1 MTKRQTVI
9 GKLMGKNIHRRP
21 DVVLILFKSKYHF
34 TLQCT
39 PPISLPSSGTSPA
52 VPGPSP
58 ESRAGPLFPLLHLK
72 IGGPILNTHFKKTNQ
87 NRVISG
93 VSVNVLALGL

>member
-1 MTKRQTVI
+1 MHSMKAWGIRL
-9 GKLMGKNIHRRP
+9 GL
-21 DVVLILFKSKYHF
+21 DSFS
-34 TLQCT
+34 LQ
-39 PPISLPSSGTSPA
+39 PIFPVWLAGTSPA

-58 ESRAGPLFPLLHLK
+58 ESRAGPPFPILDFK
-72 IGGPILNTHFKKTNQ
+72 IGGPITNTHFLKTNQ